1 MKILGIETS
10 CDETAAAVVEDGTRI
25 LSNQIAS
32 QVEIHARYGGIV
44 PEVASRQHLLS
55 VIPVIKQAIT
65 EAGVRW
71 KDLSGIAVTVG
82 PGLAGSL
89 LVGVN
94 VAKAIALSRGLPL
107 IGVNHLEAHIYANWL
122 GDDSIDFPVVCLIV
136 SGGHSDLVLMKGHGD
151 YVVLGRTRDDAAG
164 EAFDKA
170 ARILGLG
177 YPGGPAIE
185 RASKEG
191 TASIP
196 LPRAWLKDS
205 HDFSFSGVKTALLRL
220 VEAGKVSSVADAAAS
235 FQAAVIEVLVTKTV
249 AVARG
254 RRVKK
259 VLLSGGV
266 ASNGLLREQLI
277 KHSPLPVLVPPP
289 VLCTDNAAMTAAC
302 GYYRLRAGGADS
314 LDLDV
319 VPSLKLT

>member
-10 CDETAAAVVEDGTRI
+10 CDETAAAVVEDGTGI

-55 VIPVIKQAIT
+55 VIPVIERAMT
-65 EAGVRW
+65 EAGVSW
-71 KDLSGIAVTVG
+71 EDLSGIAVTVG

-94 VAKAIALSRGLPL
+94 VAKAIALSRDLPL

-122 GDDSIDFPVVCLIV
+122 GGNSIDFPVVCLIV
-136 SGGHSDLVLMKGHGD
+136 SGGHSDLVLMNGHGD
-151 YVVLGRTRDDAAG
+151 YVVLGHTRDDAAG

-170 ARILGLG
+170 ARILCLG

-185 RASKEG
+185 RAAREG
-191 TASIP
+191 TASIS
-196 LPRAWLKDS
+196 LPRAWLKGSD
-205 HDFSFSGVKTALLRL
+205 DFSFSGVKTALLRL

-266 ASNGLLREQLI
+266 ASNSSLREQLI

-289 VLCTDNAAMTAAC
+289 ILCTDNAAMIAAC
-302 GYYRLRAGGADS
+302 GYYRLQAGRTCGM
-314 LDLDV
+314 DLDV
-319 VPSLKLT
+319 VPSLRLA